1 MFNILNVCN
10 DYILGNILS
19 IIKRTV
25 DLLGIIVPILLIIG
39 GTINIAKGVLN
50 PEDKK
55 AIKSVVN
62 CFVSAIIVF
71 FLPFIVNTT
80 MTIISV
86 ANNDQTKIGITENGT
101 TQTFNVA
108 ECWNNAKT
116 VDITPKFNS
125 VNEKTNTSLSK
136 EQNNNTKGNSSTSGS
151 AGNSGNKG
159 SSTAAKKQPITTNTT
174 TTNQKFEE
182 VVVIGDSRFV
192 WLRDED
198 AKKDDKR
205 ISYIAEGSKGFE
217 YLKSQISNIKSKD
230 NGKKAFVINLGV
242 NDLYRTGIEKQ
253 YISYINNMTKDIKGK
268 IYYMSVNPVIE
279 DMAKQNGYNTGWVNN
294 ANINK
299 FNAAMKAGLNNKIT
313 YLDSNTY
320 LKVNGFG
327 KKDTFDGIHYYGPTY
342 EKIKNYILTQLNIK

>member
-1 MFNILNVCN
+1 MVNILSVCN

-19 IIKRTV
+19 IIKRTI

-39 GTINIAKGVLN
+39 GTINIAKAVMN

-55 AIKSVVN
+55 AVKNVIN

-71 FLPFIVNTT
+71 LLPFVVNTT
-80 MTIISV
+80 MSIISV
-86 ANNDQTKIGITENGT
+86 ANNDTTKIGITDGGKTE
-101 TQTFNVA
+101 TFSISA
-108 ECWNNAKT
+108 CWNNIKT

-125 VNEKTNTSLSK
+125 VNEKTNNSISNEK
-136 EQNNNTKGNSSTSGS
+136 NNLNTKGSTSTSGGS
-151 AGNSGNKG
+151 G
-159 SSTAAKKQPITTNTT
+159 SSGTSNTAKKQPITTNTT
-174 TTNQKFEE
+174 TTNQNFEE
-182 VVVIGDSRFV
+182 VVVVGDSRFV
-192 WLRDED
+192 WLKDED

-217 YLKSQISNIKSKD
+217 YLKNQINNIKSKD
-230 NGKKAFVINLGV
+230 NGKRAFVINLGV
-242 NDLYRTGIEKQ
+242 NDLYRNGIENQ